1 MMRRALHWLIL
12 SLILIVGFGT
22 STLVWS
28 DVQVEYRINRLQGLV
43 DFALALSGE
52 PHQSPGILEA
62 FKRSKYNTPEI
73 QKELETLTPIHSSL
87 LNGYQFAGNPPS
99 RRDGAQVLKLIQTQ
113 SLFARNL
120 QDLSTRSLGLLPLA
134 QHRDYFSL
142 LEKLE
147 PIYDAIIWKSSAP
160 ALRQHQ
166 AVLTKF
172 AKKAD
177 LNRMFAAT
185 EKLYHGAWPKGVPFS
200 IGLYPVP
207 YLNGFKNYTI
217 SQSIGSIEE
226 HGVLIGSQNLDASES
241 FGVIFHELCHSVY
254 NTQPVEF
261 MQAMDRWFASSSS
274 PSRLQAQN
282 WFNEALAT
290 AIGNGWANARIN
302 GGRLSQQSWYS
313 EMTIDRFA
321 KAIYP
326 MVNQALQ
333 SGSTIN
339 ELFIHKVVDIFSKTF
354 PEALRTYA
362 NLMNNIVFLH
372 NGNLVSEN
380 EAYTE
385 FNRYFLISSLSSENS
400 VNSKAASQAASNPL
414 ATLVLQF
421 STADLKKIDDWTAPY
436 PHLQK
441 QSEIIGHLA
450 NRSIFTTTDENFRVY
465 IVIIANTIKDFSDG
479 VEEME
484 KVKTFNDK
492 TPSHT
497 F

>member
-1 MMRRALHWLIL
+1 M
-12 SLILIVGFGT
+12 G
-22 STLVWS
+22 
-28 DVQVEYRINRLQGLV
+28 
-43 DFALALSGE
+43 
-52 PHQSPGILEA
+52 
-62 FKRSKYNTPEI
+62 
-73 QKELETLTPIHSSL
+73 
-87 LNGYQFAGNPPS
+87 
-99 RRDGAQVLKLIQTQ
+99 
-113 SLFARNL
+113 
-120 QDLSTRSLGLLPLA
+120 LA

-185 EKLYHGAWPKGVPFS
+185 EKFYHGAWPKGVPFS
-200 IGLYPVP
+200 FGHYPVP

-226 HGVLIGSQNLDASES
+226 RGVLIGSQNLDASES

-261 MQAMDRWFASSSS
+261 MQAMGRWFASSSS

-282 WFNEALAT
+282 WFNEA
-290 AIGNGWANARIN
+290 
-302 GGRLSQQSWYS
+302 
-313 EMTIDRFA
+313 
-321 KAIYP
+321 
-326 MVNQALQ
+326 
-333 SGSTIN
+333 
-339 ELFIHKVVDIFSKTF
+339 
-354 PEALRTYA
+354 
-362 NLMNNIVFLH
+362 
-372 NGNLVSEN
+372 
-380 EAYTE
+380 
-385 FNRYFLISSLSSENS
+385 NS
-400 VNSKAASQAASNPL
+400 FNSKAASQAASNPL

-421 STADLKKIDDWTAPY
+421 STADLKKIDEWTAPY

-441 QSEIIGHLA
+441 QSEIIGHIV
-450 NRSIFTTTDENFRVY
+450 NRSIFTTVDDNFRVY

-479 VEEME
+479 VEEMV